1 MLSTDRLGGDPHAED
16 FSARIHEAITWDN
29 IQRFLPPPGGRV
41 LDAGGGS
48 GRWAVR
54 LARMGYHVTLT
65 DTSSSALEAARR
77 RLSAKGL
84 LDRVIIQHMDIRD
97 MGELAADSFHLA
109 LAYDVLSCCGDP
121 QQAIGE
127 MARVIRRGSHIIVSV
142 ESRFAAAQAIAAG
155 AWAQA
160 EQILATGQAE
170 PEQTLS
176 STQNTRFF
184 SVEELRSYF
193 EQHNLEVVRIVGRS
207 VFADRL
213 PPEVQRRILQQPQAL
228 ERLIGLET
236 RYGSDPAW
244 AGAAPYFEMVGLK
257 KEESSVKLFRKVWS
271 V

>member
-1 MLSTDRLGGDPHAED
+1 MSTDRLGGDPLED
-16 FSARIHEAITWDN
+16 FSARVHEAITWDN
-29 IQRFLPPPGGRV
+29 IRRFLPPPGGRI

-65 DTSSSALEAARR
+65 DTSSSALETAQR

-84 LDRVIIQHMDIRD
+84 LDRVIIAQMDIRD
-97 MGELAADSFHLA
+97 MGELAADFFHLA
-109 LAYDVLSCCGDP
+109 LAYEVLSCCGDP
-121 QQAIGE
+121 PQAIGE
-127 MARVIRRGSHIIVSV
+127 MARVIRRGGHVIVSV

-155 AWAQA
+155 DWARA
-160 EQILATGQAE
+160 EQILASGLAETEQA
-170 PEQTLS
+170 S
-176 STQNTRFF
+176 SSAQPTRFF
-184 SVEELRSYF
+184 SVEEIKSYF
-193 EQHNLEVVRIVGRS
+193 EQHNLEIVRVVGRS

-228 ERLIGLET
+228 ERLISLET

-257 KEESSVKLFRKVWS
+257 REESSVKLFRKVWS